1 MFIISFMFKMKNL
14 RFNKG
19 FTLIELL
26 VVIAIIGIL
35 SSVVLASLNTA
46 RSKGSDAA
54 VKADI
59 AGVRA
64 AAEVYFD
71 TFNGYGAQG
80 YVNTSACR
88 TGGAG
93 MFSDSAVQAQITDAY
108 SKNGNAEAKC
118 GSTISTYMLA
128 IPLKTATA
136 GAWCI
141 DHSGNSKNIT
151 TAQFNALAAIVTCP

>member
-1 MFIISFMFKMKNL
+1 MHQYLNFTRNYS
-14 RFNKG
+14 RG

-26 VVIAIIGIL
+26 IVIAIIGVL

-64 AAEVYFD
+64 AAEVYYD
-71 TFNGYGAQG
+71 TNSGYGAQG

-108 SKNGNAEAKC
+108 SKNGNVEAKC
-118 GSTISTYMLA
+118 GSTVGTYIVAM
-128 IPLKTATA
+128 PLKSAVAATWA
-136 GAWCI
+136 FCI
-141 DHSGNSKNIT
+141 DHNGAAKVISQ
-151 TAQFNALAAIVTCP
+151 AQFNAIASITTCP